1 MARGRALFAL
11 RMREEARLR
20 VCCVEPDFV
29 GEKLVWF
36 SGKNGAWAL
45 KKLFTLLHSNQFL

>member
-20 VCCVEPDFV
+20 VCCVEPDGVAF
-29 GEKLVWF
+29 GLVTF
-36 SGKNGAWAL
+36 GAVL
-45 KKLFTLLHSNQFL
+45 CG